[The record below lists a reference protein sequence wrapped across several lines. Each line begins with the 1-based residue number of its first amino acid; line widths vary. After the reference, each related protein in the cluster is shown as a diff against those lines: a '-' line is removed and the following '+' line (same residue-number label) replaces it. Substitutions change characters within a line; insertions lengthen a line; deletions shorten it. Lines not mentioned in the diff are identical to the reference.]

1 MSARPEAEVSSP
13 FAYDVEIAG
22 IEDADLLDL
31 LQRTS
36 QLERLASQPP
46 TSRAGLRRRA
56 RVDADRL
63 TGALRSQGYYS
74 SRIDVEI
81 DEKARPVRITLNV
94 MPGPLYRLQTF
105 DVSFRGEKPDLT
117 PPPED
122 LDALGVTLGMPAR
135 SRPVVDAERQILT
148 RLAEQG
154 HPFARRV
161 DRRVVVDH
169 DHRSMAVTL
178 VFDPGPLARF
188 GATDLSGLETVEAD
202 YIRAKIPWAEG
213 DVYDARQIE
222 VLRASLAVTD
232 LFSSVQIDHA
242 DEVADDGTVPVHVAV
257 TEGPHRSIGAGARYS
272 TSLGPEGQVFWE
284 TRNLAGR
291 NERLRIAATASP
303 LRQGLDLTAR
313 RPHASLDRAEFL
325 NAHVADQSTDAYDER
340 GIAAEIGQER
350 PLAGKWRGTFALA
363 PEYKRIK
370 DQAGTR
376 RTTLL
381 GLPLGVVR
389 DSSDNPLDPTEGTR
403 LSGTIAPYTGY
414 VGSGRETSFLRLIAA
429 GSIYQALDERRD
441 FVAAGRLR
449 LGTVVGE
456 TTTSLPADKRF
467 YAGGGGSVRGYAF
480 QELGPLDTDG
490 DPLGGRSLV
499 EVGAELRVRVSD
511 DIGVVPFIEGGN
523 VYDDAIPQLGRDL
536 RWAAG
541 LGVRYFTAIGPIR
554 ADIALPLNRR
564 STDDAYQFYISLGQ
578 AF

>member
-1 MSARPEAEVSSP
+1 MTGRSFS
-13 FAYDVEIAG
+13 
-22 IEDADLLDL
+22 
-31 LQRTS
+31 T
-36 QLERLASQPP
+36 P
-46 TSRAGLRRRA
+46 T
-56 RVDADRL
+56 
-63 TGALRSQGYYS
+63 
-74 SRIDVEI
+74 
-81 DEKARPVRITLNV
+81 
-94 MPGPLYRLQTF
+94 
-105 DVSFRGEKPDLT
+105 
-117 PPPED
+117 
-122 LDALGVTLGMPAR
+122 
-135 SRPVVDAERQILT
+135 
-148 RLAEQG
+148 
-154 HPFARRV
+154 
-161 DRRVVVDH
+161 
-169 DHRSMAVTL
+169 
-178 VFDPGPLARF
+178 
-188 GATDLSGLETVEAD
+188 
-202 YIRAKIPWAEG
+202 
-213 DVYDARQIE
+213 
-222 VLRASLAVTD
+222 
-232 LFSSVQIDHA
+232 
-242 DEVADDGTVPVHVAV
+242 
-257 TEGPHRSIGAGARYS
+257 
-272 TSLGPEGQVFWE
+272 
-284 TRNLAGR
+284 
-291 NERLRIAATASP
+291 
-303 LRQGLDLTAR
+303 
-313 RPHASLDRAEFL
+313 
-325 NAHVADQSTDAYDER
+325 VADQSTDAYDER